1 MDGPPLARGLAACLT
16 GVEAMNHVRPLEP
29 RTEPQRVEAFV
40 RHYYAFTWR
49 VLRRYGLAPA
59 DADDAAQKVFLIA
72 VDRLGDIQPGSE
84 RAFLFQTARHVA
96 SKAHRSVQR
105 RRDASDQAL
114 DSLEAEAAD
123 ATGELPSPDDLL
135 DRRRA
140 RDLLDRILGELPED
154 FRAVLVL
161 FEIEGMPAPEIAEA
175 LSIPVGTVSSRLR
188 RARAEVERRAS
199 RYLTRPRLKGS
210 MP

>member
-1 MDGPPLARGLAACLT
+1 
-16 GVEAMNHVRPLEP
+16 MNHVRPCEP

-40 RHYYAFTWR
+40 RQYYAFAWR

-72 VDRLGDIQPGSE
+72 VGRFADIQAGSE
-84 RAFLFQTARHVA
+84 RAFLFRTARHVA

-105 RRDASDQAL
+105 RRDASGQGVD
-114 DSLEAEAAD
+114 
-123 ATGELPSPDDLL
+123 TGETAGTQPAPDDLL
-135 DRRRA
+135 DLRRA
-140 RDLLDRILGELPED
+140 RDLLDRILEELPED

-175 LSIPVGTVSSRLR
+175 LSIPVGTVASRLR
-188 RARAEVERRAS
+188 RARAEVERRAT
-199 RYLTRPRLKGS
+199 RYLTRPRIKGS

>member
-1 MDGPPLARGLAACLT
+1 MGASLS
-16 GVEAMNHVRPLEP
+16 GVEAMTPVRPCEP
-29 RTEPQRVEAFV
+29 RPDPQRVEAFV
-40 RHYYAFTWR
+40 RQYYAFTWR

-72 VDRLGDIQPGSE
+72 VDRLPEIQPGSE

-105 RRDASDQAL
+105 RPDVPGHAIEA
-114 DSLEAEAAD
+114 AEATD
-123 ATGELPSPDDLL
+123 DLPNPDDLL

-140 RDLLDRILGELPED
+140 RDLLDRILGELSED

-175 LSIPVGTVSSRLR
+175 LSIPVGTVASRLR
-188 RARAEVERRAS
+188 RARAEVERRAT
-199 RYLTRPRLKGS
+199 RYLTLPHVKRSSLKGS

>member
-1 MDGPPLARGLAACLT
+1 MS
-16 GVEAMNHVRPLEP
+16 HVRPCEP

-40 RHYYAFTWR
+40 RDYYAFTWR
-49 VLRRYGLAPA
+49 VLRRYGLVPA

-72 VDRLGDIQPGSE
+72 VDRLADIQPGSE
-84 RAFLFQTARHVA
+84 RAFLFRTARHVA

-105 RRDASDQAL
+105 RRDAAAL
-114 DSLEAEAAD
+114 GVDAAEAA
-123 ATGELPSPDDLL
+123 GNLPAPDDLL

-140 RDLLDRILGELPED
+140 RDLLDRILEELSED
-154 FRAVLVL
+154 FRAVFVL

-175 LSIPVGTVSSRLR
+175 LSLPVGTVASRLR
-188 RARAEVERRAS
+188 RARAEVERRAT
-199 RYLTRPRLKGS
+199 RYLAHPRIKGS

>member
-1 MDGPPLARGLAACLT
+1 MS
-16 GVEAMNHVRPLEP
+16 GVEAMNHVRPCEP

-40 RHYYAFTWR
+40 RHYYAFAWR

-72 VDRLGDIQPGSE
+72 VDRIAEIQPGSE
-84 RAFLFQTARHVA
+84 RAFLFRTARHVA

-105 RRDASDQAL
+105 RPDVSGQGVED
-114 DSLEAEAAD
+114 AEAAGD
-123 ATGELPSPDDLL
+123 LPAPDDLL

-140 RDLLDRILGELPED
+140 RDLLDQILEDLPED

-161 FEIEGMPAPEIAEA
+161 FEIEGLPAPEIAAA
-175 LSIPVGTVSSRLR
+175 LGIPLGTVASRLR
-188 RARAEVERRAS
+188 RARAEVERRAA
-199 RYLTRPRLKGS
+199 RALTRHQPRPRGKGNL
-210 MP
+210 P

>member
-1 MDGPPLARGLAACLT
+1 
-16 GVEAMNHVRPLEP
+16 MNHVRPCEP
-29 RTEPQRVEAFV
+29 RAEPERVEAFV
-40 RHYYAFTWR
+40 RHHYAFTWR

-72 VDRLGDIQPGSE
+72 VDRVADIQAGAE
-84 RAFLFQTARHVA
+84 RAFLFRTARHVA

-105 RRDASDQAL
+105 RRDASGHGV
-114 DSLEAEAAD
+114 EASD
-123 ATGELPSPDDLL
+123 AQDNLPAPDDLL

-140 RDLLDRILGELPED
+140 RDLLDRILEELPED

-175 LSIPVGTVSSRLR
+175 LSIPVGTVASRLR
-188 RARAEVERRAS
+188 RARVEVERRAT
-199 RYLTRPRLKGS
+199 RYLARPRGKGNT
-210 MP
+210 P

>member
-1 MDGPPLARGLAACLT
+1 
-16 GVEAMNHVRPLEP
+16 MNHVRPVDQ
-29 RTEPQRVEAFV
+29 RTEPQHIEAFV
-40 RHYYAFTWR
+40 REHYAFAWR

-72 VDRLGDIQPGSE
+72 VDRLPDIQQGSE
-84 RAFLFQTARHVA
+84 RAFLFRTARHVA

-105 RRDASDQAL
+105 RRDAVGQGVDA
-114 DSLEAEAAD
+114 AESA
-123 ATGELPSPDDLL
+123 GNLPGPDDLL

-140 RDLLDRILGELPED
+140 RDLLDRILGELPEE

-175 LSIPVGTVSSRLR
+175 LSIPVGTVASRLR
-188 RARAEVERRAS
+188 RARAEVERRAT
-199 RYLTRPRLKGS
+199 RYLSRPRVKGS

>member
-1 MDGPPLARGLAACLT
+1 MDRQPLGRGLAACLS
-16 GVEAMNHVRPLEP
+16 GVEAMNPVRAREP
-29 RTEPQRVEAFV
+29 RSEPERVEGFV
-40 RHYYAFTWR
+40 RQYYAFTWR

-72 VDRLGDIQPGSE
+72 VDRLAEIQAGTE

-96 SKAHRSVQR
+96 SKVHRSVQR
-105 RRDASDQAL
+105 RRDATGEGVDTG
-114 DSLEAEAAD
+114 EAA
-123 ATGELPSPDDLL
+123 AQLPAPDDLL

-140 RDLLDRILGELPED
+140 RDLLDRILGELPDE

-175 LSIPVGTVSSRLR
+175 LSIPVGTVASRLR
-188 RARAEVERRAS
+188 RARAEVERRAT
-199 RYLTRPRLKGS
+199 RYLTRLPGKGS
-210 MP
+210 TR

>member
-1 MDGPPLARGLAACLT
+1 
-16 GVEAMNHVRPLEP
+16 MNHVRPCEP

-40 RHYYAFTWR
+40 RQHYAFAWR
-49 VLRRYGLAPA
+49 VLRRYGLAAA

-72 VDRLGDIQPGSE
+72 VDRLAEIQEGSE
-84 RAFLFQTARHVA
+84 RAFLFRTARHVA

-105 RRDASDQAL
+105 RRDAPGQGGDT
-114 DSLEAEAAD
+114 AD
-123 ATGELPSPDDLL
+123 TAGNLPGPDDLL

-140 RDLLDRILGELPED
+140 RELLDRILEELPED

-175 LSIPVGTVSSRLR
+175 LSIPVGTVASRLR
-188 RARAEVERRAS
+188 RARAEVERRAA
-199 RYLTRPRLKGS
+199 RYLTRPRGKGNL
-210 MP
+210 P

>member
-1 MDGPPLARGLAACLT
+1 MDRPGFGRGLAASLS
-16 GVEAMNHVRPLEP
+16 GVETMTPVRPCEP

-40 RHYYAFTWR
+40 RQYYAFTWR

-72 VDRLGDIQPGSE
+72 VDRLQDIQAGSE
-84 RAFLFQTARHVA
+84 RAFLFRTARHVA

-105 RRDASDQAL
+105 RPDVSGQAI
-114 DSLEAEAAD
+114 DAAD
-123 ATGELPSPDDLL
+123 ATDDVPTPDDLL

-140 RDLLDRILGELPED
+140 RDLLDRILEELSED

-175 LSIPVGTVSSRLR
+175 LDIPVGTVASRLR
-188 RARAEVERRAS
+188 RARAEVERRAE
-199 RYLTRPRLKGS
+199 RYLTRTPVKRSSLKGS

>member
-1 MDGPPLARGLAACLT
+1 MDRPGFGRGLAPCLS
-16 GVEAMNHVRPLEP
+16 GVELMTPVSPCEP

-59 DADDAAQKVFLIA
+59 DADDAAQKVFLIV
-72 VDRLGDIQPGSE
+72 VDRLEDIQAGSE
-84 RAFLFQTARHVA
+84 RAFLFRTARHVA
-96 SKAHRSVQR
+96 SKAHRSVR
-105 RRDASDQAL
+105 RRPDAAGHAID
-114 DSLEAEAAD
+114 AAD
-123 ATGELPSPDDLL
+123 ATDDLPTPDDLL

-140 RDLLDRILGELPED
+140 RDLLDRILGELSED

-161 FEIEGMPAPEIAEA
+161 FEIEDMPAPEIAEA
-175 LSIPVGTVSSRLR
+175 LDIPVGTVASRLR
-188 RARAEVERRAS
+188 RARAEVERRAA
-199 RYLTRPRLKGS
+199 RYLASPPVKRTSLKGS

>member
-1 MDGPPLARGLAACLT
+1 MDRRGFGRGLAACLS
-16 GVEAMNHVRPLEP
+16 GVEAMTPVRPSEP

-72 VDRLGDIQPGSE
+72 VDRLADIQAGSE
-84 RAFLFQTARHVA
+84 RAFLFRTARHVA
-96 SKAHRSVQR
+96 SKAHRSLQR
-105 RRDASDQAL
+105 RPDVPGHAIDAD
-114 DSLEAEAAD
+114 EATD
-123 ATGELPSPDDLL
+123 ELPTPDDLL

-140 RDLLDRILGELPED
+140 RDLLDRILEELSED

-175 LSIPVGTVSSRLR
+175 LDIPVGTVASRLR
-188 RARAEVERRAS
+188 RARAEVERRAA
-199 RYLTRPRLKGS
+199 RYLTRPPVKRTSLKGS